1 MQLAVFKRL
10 EKLLA
15 VVGTCLHKH
24 QTQKET
30 RKKNTTKQ
38 ATEEEEPNGMAK
50 EKAKRMRDAIMELVE
65 ECKRVIVALAEQV
78 VEGKATIEV
87 IQQNI
92 ERVRDK
98 RM

>member
-1 MQLAVFKRL
+1 
-10 EKLLA
+10 
-15 VVGTCLHKH
+15 
-24 QTQKET
+24 
-30 RKKNTTKQ
+30 
-38 ATEEEEPNGMAK
+38 
-50 EKAKRMRDAIMELVE
+50 MRDAIMELVE

-98 RM
+98 RI

>member
-1 MQLAVFKRL
+1 
-10 EKLLA
+10 
-15 VVGTCLHKH
+15 
-24 QTQKET
+24 
-30 RKKNTTKQ
+30 
-38 ATEEEEPNGMAK
+38 
-50 EKAKRMRDAIMELVE
+50 VE

>member
-1 MQLAVFKRL
+1 
-10 EKLLA
+10 
-15 VVGTCLHKH
+15 
-24 QTQKET
+24 
-30 RKKNTTKQ
+30 
-38 ATEEEEPNGMAK
+38 MAK

-65 ECKRVIVALAEQV
+65 ECKRVTLALAEQV